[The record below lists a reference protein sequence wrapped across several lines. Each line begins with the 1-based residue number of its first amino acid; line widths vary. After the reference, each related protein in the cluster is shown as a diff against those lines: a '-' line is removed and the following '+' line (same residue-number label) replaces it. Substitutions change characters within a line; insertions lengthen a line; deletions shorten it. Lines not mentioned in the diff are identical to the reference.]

1 MPLRFISSD
10 LCLGLVVAVHC
21 VLLPFPS
28 AQQFSQLQLGQR
40 CPHARLLL
48 LLLFFV
54 SVTEKKKKSTGH
66 TVYCWQ
72 NWRPTSQLSRSPSWY
87 HGEKVPC
94 WIAVDALTLDI
105 NTNAYL
111 INDLSTIWFPT
122 WSNHHHLRRLSC
134 QCCCSSGHS
143 DHKSSAG
150 Q

>member
-10 LCLGLVVAVHC
+10 LCLGLVVAVLC

-28 AQQFSQLQLGQR
+28 SQLFPQLQLGQR
-40 CPHARLLL
+40 CPHATLLL

-54 SVTEKKKKSTGH
+54 SVIEKKKKKSTAH

-87 HGEKVPC
+87 GEKVPC
-94 WIAVDALTLDI
+94 WIAVVAMTLEI
-105 NTNAYL
+105 NTNIYL

-134 QCCCSSGHS
+134 QCCLQLGTLRP
-143 DHKSSAG
+143 
-150 Q
+150 